1 MYFLDTKMHLVT
13 FSITAFEVVILFFQ
27 VIYFLQRTND
37 VRRLLYLV
45 LLVLIILYNITSGF
59 LPDENFPLPIALQ
72 NVMAY
77 LVAFSTSMYFV
88 YYFYRA
94 FNLRRLR
101 FFATFGSLVFLFAPF
116 IFLFVV
122 PYYLTGDLELSRQ
135 LTVVIPFFYGVAFIV
150 ATTRAFIFKFR
161 EREYSERSKIE
172 LVLAAYIALLS
183 WVTLPIIVFFGDYQ
197 ALEHSVTN
205 SGFLIMTIVY
215 IRSSIYQSRKEYKL
229 LLATS
234 KRNGYEIDL
243 NAKRFNLTLR
253 EIEIV
258 KLISTGLTYRQIG
271 GELNISQ
278 KTVARHVSNIFAKV
292 GAANKVEMINRLAS
306 TGVDLQNTA

>member
-37 VRRLLYLV
+37 VRRLLYLI

-122 PYYLTGDLELSRQ
+122 PYYLTGDLELSRK
-135 LTVVIPFFYGVAFIV
+135 LTVVIPFFYGIAFIV

-161 EREYSERSKIE
+161 EREYSDRSKIE

-215 IRSSIYQSRKEYKL
+215 IRSSIYQSRKEYRL
-229 LLATS
+229 LLTTS
-234 KRNGYEIDL
+234 RRNGQEIDL

-271 GELNISQ
+271 SELNISQ
-278 KTVARHVSNIFAKV
+278 KTVARHVSNVFAKV

-306 TGVDLQNTA
+306 AGKDLQNIA

>member
-1 MYFLDTKMHLVT
+1 MHLVT

-37 VRRLLYLV
+37 VRRLLYLI

-122 PYYLTGDLELSRQ
+122 PYYLTGDLELSRK
-135 LTVVIPFFYGVAFIV
+135 LTVVIPFFYGIAFIV

-161 EREYSERSKIE
+161 EREYSDRSKIE

-215 IRSSIYQSRKEYKL
+215 IRSSIYQSRKEYRL
-229 LLATS
+229 LLTTS
-234 KRNGYEIDL
+234 RRNGQEIDL

-271 GELNISQ
+271 SELNISQ
-278 KTVARHVSNIFAKV
+278 KTVARHVSNVFAKV

-306 TGVDLQNTA
+306 AGKDLQNIA

>member
-278 KTVARHVSNIFAKV
+278 KTVARHVSNVFAKV

-306 TGVDLQNTA
+306 AGKDLQNIA

>member
-37 VRRLLYLV
+37 ARRLLYLI

-122 PYYLTGDLELSRQ
+122 PYYLTGDLELSRK

-150 ATTRAFIFKFR
+150 ATTRAFMFKFR

-234 KRNGYEIDL
+234 KRNGHEIDL
-243 NAKRFNLTLR
+243 NSKHYSLTHR

-278 KTVARHVSNIFAKV
+278 KTVARHVSNVFAKV

-306 TGVDLQNTA
+306 TDMHFLSTS

>member
-1 MYFLDTKMHLVT
+1 MHLVT

-45 LLVLIILYNITSGF
+45 LLVLIILYNLTSGF
-59 LPDENFPLPIALQ
+59 LPDENFPLPITLQ
-72 NVMAY
+72 NVLAY

-116 IFLFVV
+116 IFLFVI
-122 PYYLTGDLELSRQ
+122 PYYLTGDLELSRK

-150 ATTRAFIFKFR
+150 ATTRAFMFKFR

-234 KRNGYEIDL
+234 KRNGQEI
-243 NAKRFNLTLR
+243 NSKHYNLTHR

-258 KLISTGLTYRQIG
+258 KLISTGLTYKQIG
-271 GELNISQ
+271 NELNISQ
-278 KTVARHVSNIFAKV
+278 KTVARHVSNVFAKV

-306 TGVDLQNTA
+306 TDMHLVPTS